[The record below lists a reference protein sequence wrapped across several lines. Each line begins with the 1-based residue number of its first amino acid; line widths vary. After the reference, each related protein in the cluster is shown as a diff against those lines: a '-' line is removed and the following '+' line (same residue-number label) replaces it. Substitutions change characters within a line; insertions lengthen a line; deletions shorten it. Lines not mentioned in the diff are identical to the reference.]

1 MPMSPEEKLA
11 LRTALNVVPKV
22 FCNEM
27 PLANLPPGLV
37 EKAQLQFGAPPA
49 DARLLY
55 NVLRYGDLQL
65 AVLFLDDLCTDRL
78 AHLELMAKEAIARD
92 MALVAVCKTAELAQ
106 TLDTGPWIHVTGFL
120 EPLKIDA
127 FEDGPTP
134 EMDQIF
140 GDSTLAH
147 VEQMLRQRNPTL
159 AADAAAEIAINLVTQ
174 PGFFPSAST

>member
-1 MPMSPEEKLA
+1 MSLSPEEKLA

-65 AVLFLDDLCTDRL
+65 GVLMVDDLSTDRL
-78 AHLELMAKEAIARD
+78 AHLVCMAEEAIGRD
-92 MALVAVCKTAELAQ
+92 LALIVICKTVEAAQ
-106 TLDTGPWIHVTGFL
+106 AIDRGPFIIVSGFL
-120 EPLKIDA
+120 DPMTIDSY
-127 FEDGPTP
+127 EDGPSAT
-134 EMDQIF
+134 MDEVYAQ
-140 GDSTLAH
+140 SMLVHT
-147 VEQMLRQRNPTL
+147 EQVLRQRNPTL
-159 AADAAAEIAINLVTQ
+159 PAAAAAEIAINLVTQ
-174 PGFFPSAST
+174 PGFFPSATP